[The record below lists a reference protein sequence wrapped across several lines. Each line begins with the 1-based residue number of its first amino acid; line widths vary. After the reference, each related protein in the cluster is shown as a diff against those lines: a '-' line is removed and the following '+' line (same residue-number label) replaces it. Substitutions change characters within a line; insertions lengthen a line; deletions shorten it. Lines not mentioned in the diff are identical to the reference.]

1 MTEARRVDLGARVT
15 SSAVWLIARREIAT
29 RWQQKGFRIGLAVAL
44 VIVALAAAAP
54 RVFAGGGGPTTY
66 DVAVTGSAPA
76 GFDRALQASAQAQR
90 TTIRVHQTP
99 SAAGARDRVSS
110 GDWDAAV
117 TDNGLVVG
125 KADSAVVAVVQAAYR
140 SATELDRLGRAG
152 VSDTQARQALDVT
165 PLPVTSTQSGQSS
178 QRQAIATVTVLF
190 LFGQLIAF
198 CTWMGMGVVEEKT
211 SRVVE
216 LLLATVRPLQMLTG
230 KLIGIGL
237 LATAQAVVIGGVALV
252 VAVGTGSLDL
262 PASVYGAIAVSV
274 LWFVLGFAFFA
285 ALSAALASLVSRQ
298 EEVSSVMTPVSMLLL
313 LTYFGGFAAASSP
326 DSTAARILSVVPPF
340 SVISMPARLAR
351 GGVPLLDSL
360 SAAVLM
366 IATTVVVLAGAAKIY
381 RAAVLHTGGRLT
393 VRKAWRSEAA
403 AELV

>member
-1 MTEARRVDLGARVT
+1 MNRGNQGHRVT
-15 SSAVWLIARREIAT
+15 SSAVWLIARREIVT
-29 RWQQKGFRIGLAVAL
+29 RWQQKGFRIGLAVTL
-44 VIVALAAAAP
+44 VIVALAAAVP
-54 RVFAGGGGPTTY
+54 KLFAGGSGPTAY
-66 DVAVTGSAPA
+66 DVAVTGSAPP
-76 GFDRALQASAQAQR
+76 GFDRALRASAQAQR
-90 TTIRVHQTP
+90 VTVRVHQAPT
-99 SAAGARDRVSS
+99 AAGAPDRVRS

-125 KADSAVVAVVQAAYR
+125 KTDSAVVAVVQAAYQ

-152 VSDTQARQALDVT
+152 VSDARARQALDVT
-165 PLPVTSTQSGQSS
+165 PLPVTSTQSGQST
-178 QRQAIATVTVLF
+178 QRQAIATVTVVF

-237 LATAQAVVIGGVALV
+237 LATAQAVVIGGVALA
-252 VAVGTGSLDL
+252 VAVGTGTLDL
-262 PASVYGAIAVSV
+262 PASVYGAVAFSV

-298 EEVSSVMTPVSMLLL
+298 EEVSGVMTPVSMLLL

-326 DSTAARILSVVPPF
+326 DSTAAHILSVVPPF

-351 GGVPLLDSL
+351 GGVPLVESL
-360 SAAVLM
+360 GAAGLM
-366 IATTVVVLAGAAKIY
+366 IATTVVVLAAAAKIY